1 MKVLI
6 IAKNNFSVQQ
16 INNVTNIAVS
26 GTNVTVTGTT
36 TATVSL
42 NDYHIQILW

>member
-1 MKVLI
+1 MNVLI

-26 GTNVTVTGTT
+26 GTTATITAGTT
-36 TATVSL
+36 TTVSL
-42 NDYHIQILW
+42 DDYHIQILW